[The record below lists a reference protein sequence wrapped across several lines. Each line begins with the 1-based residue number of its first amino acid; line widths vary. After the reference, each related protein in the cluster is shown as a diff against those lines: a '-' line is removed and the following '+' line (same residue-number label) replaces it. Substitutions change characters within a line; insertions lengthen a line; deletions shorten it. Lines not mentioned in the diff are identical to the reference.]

1 MVYGRYLYLLWFI
14 NQLYN
19 FGGTTLYVSHVM
31 LGVHWEGSEW
41 QDAARRE
48 KSLLERPKGDST

>member
-1 MVYGRYLYLLWFI
+1 
-14 NQLYN
+14 
-19 FGGTTLYVSHVM
+19 M

-48 KSLLERPKGDST
+48 KSLLEKAEGWQHIGCHVLVQITGDFDLTYMYI